1 MKERIL
7 KAESEGM
14 LPIGDLEIPCYVLE
28 DGTRVI
34 SQRGMQST
42 VGMSTGGGRD
52 RRDPEGGAHRI
63 AKFASKLE
71 LSYSRHSEV
80 VARGKLS
87 EKLNTPLIFVPVHGG
102 NPAYG
107 QEATALIDFCELIL
121 KCREEGLLTDYQKN
135 AYAQKAERVIR
146 AFAKVGIIAVI
157 DEVTGHQYKRPHGEL
172 TKLLALYVLPE
183 HRPWVK
189 TIPPE
194 YTKELYRV
202 WGWDTSSQ
210 RGPRYA
216 GKLTRK
222 LIYEPL
228 PPPVLPKLDQLNP
241 MNDKYQRKHKHFQ
254 HLTEGVGLQHFKQ
267 QLAAVMAL
275 LRASP
280 NKRIFMTLF
289 NRAFG
294 RQLSLLGDQELESE
308 E

>member
-1 MKERIL
+1 MKERKKL
-7 KAESEGM
+7 FKAVAEGM
-14 LPIGDLEIPCYVLE
+14 LPVGDIEIPCYVLE
-28 DGTRVI
+28 DGTRLI
-34 SQRGMQST
+34 SQRGMQTT
-42 VGMSTGGGRD
+42 VGMSTGGAS
-52 RRDPEGGAHRI
+52 GAHRI
-63 AKFASKLE
+63 ARFAQNLE
-71 LSYSRHSEV
+71 LKYSKHKDAS
-80 VARGKLS
+80 ARQDLVSKMLHP
-87 EKLNTPLIFVPVHGG
+87 LLFTPAHGG

-107 QEATALIDFCELIL
+107 QEATILIDLCELIL
-121 KCREEGLLTDYQKN
+121 KCRDEGLLTEHQERF
-135 AYAQKAERVIR
+135 YAVKAHMVMR

-157 DEVTGHQYKRPHGEL
+157 DEVTGYQYKRPTDEL
-172 TKLLALYVLPE
+172 TKLLALYVRPE
-183 HRPWVK
+183 HRPWVS

-202 WGWDTSSQ
+202 WGWDARSQ

-228 PPPVLPKLDQLNP
+228 PPPVLPKLDELNP
-241 MNDKYQRKHKHFQ
+241 ANEKYQRKRKHFQ
-254 HLTEGVGLQHFKQ
+254 HLTEGQGLQHFKQ
-267 QLAAVMAL
+267 QLSAVMAL

-294 RQLSLLGDQELESE
+294 KQLSFLSDQELEE

>member
-1 MKERIL
+1 MRERKL
-7 KAESEGM
+7 PKAEAEGM
-14 LPIGDLEIPCYVLE
+14 LPVGDLKLPCYVLE
-28 DGTRVI
+28 NGTRLI
-34 SQRGMQST
+34 SQRGMQAT
-42 VGMSTGGGRD
+42 IGMSSGGSGR
-52 RRDPEGGAHRI
+52 AHRI
-63 AKFASKLE
+63 AEFAERLE
-71 LSYSRHSEV
+71 LRVNRSNELS
-80 VARGKLS
+80 ARLK
-87 EKLNTPLIFVPVHGG
+87 TPIFFTPVHGG

-107 QEATALIDFCELIL
+107 YEATCLIDFCELIL
-121 KCREEGLLTDYQKN
+121 SCRDGGFLTGVRHKF
-135 AYAQKAERVIR
+135 YAEKAERVIR

-157 DEVTGHQYKRPHGEL
+157 DEVTGYQYKRPHAEL

-194 YTKELYRV
+194 YTKELHRV
-202 WGWDTSSQ
+202 WGWDPNSQ

-228 PPPVLPKLDQLNP
+228 PPPVLPKLDELNP
-241 MNDKYQRKHKHFQ
+241 MNEKYQRRRKHFQ
-254 HLTEGVGLQHFKQ
+254 HLTEGIGLQHFKQ

-294 RQLSLLGDQELESE
+294 KQLSLLAEQELEKE
-308 E
+308 D

>member
-1 MKERIL
+1 MKERML
-7 KAESEGM
+7 KAEAEGM

-42 VGMSTGGGRD
+42 VGMSTGGGRES
-52 RRDPEGGAHRI
+52 EGGAHRI
-63 AKFASKLE
+63 AQFASKLE
-71 LSYSRHSEV
+71 LKYSKHKGV
-80 VARGKLS
+80 GARAELS
-87 EKLNTPLIFVPVHGG
+87 EKLRKPLLFVPVRGG

-121 KCREEGLLTDYQKN
+121 KCRDEDLLTDYQRN
-135 AYAQKAERVIR
+135 SYAEQADRVIR

-202 WGWDTSSQ
+202 WGWDTTSQ

-241 MNDKYQRKHKHFQ
+241 PNDKWQRKHRH
-254 HLTEGVGLQHFKQ
+254 HSYLTEGVGLQHFKQ

-280 NKRIFMTLF
+280 NKRIFMALF

-294 RQLSLLGDQELESE
+294 KQLKLFSDQELESE